1 MRPILDL
8 LDLTH
13 GELWHAWDQIW
24 HLGLAFLLVLPI
36 GWDREQ
42 RDYSAGIRT
51 FPLVAVAACVI
62 MMVGESIANGQPEA
76 HSRAMYGVV
85 TGMGFLGAGAI
96 LKEGKHVRGLTTAA
110 SLWAAAAV
118 GLAVAADE
126 FVIAITLAFTNFVLL
141 KVKRGHSDP
150 KDPPAKKA
158 SHDSRESTEE

>member
-1 MRPILDL
+1 MTSILEF

-13 GELWHAWDQIW
+13 GELWRAWDQIW

-42 RDYSAGIRT
+42 RDYSAGVRT

-118 GLAVAADE
+118 GLAIAADE
-126 FVIAITLAFTNFVLL
+126 FVIGIALAFTNFMLL
-141 KVKRGHSDP
+141 KAKHGNSDPDETRVKR
-150 KDPPAKKA
+150 A
-158 SHDSRESTEE
+158 SRDSKESTSE

>member
-1 MRPILDL
+1 MRPL
-8 LDLTH
+8 LELFDLTH

-42 RDYSAGIRT
+42 RDYSAGVRT
-51 FPLVAVAACVI
+51 FPLVAMAACVI
-62 MMVGESIANGQPEA
+62 LMVGESIANGNAEA
-76 HSRAMYGVV
+76 YSRAMYGVV

-118 GLAVAADE
+118 GLAVAANE
-126 FVIAITLAFTNFVLL
+126 FVLAIALAFTNFMLL
-141 KVKRGHSDP
+141 KAKRGNADP
-150 KDPPAKKA
+150 QIPPVA
-158 SHDSRESTEE
+158 E